1 MDASQISINLVRCWI
16 SHFKFI
22 NQAENQSL
30 LYDSKRIR
38 VRNFENL
45 QGLNAL
51 WEIATK
57 SKNEK
62 AKEAS
67 QELLVELHLKLDRE
81 TLDMGYRMK
90 VIQYF
95 INQCME
101 QLKPEQGGSDKRGII
116 QLISTFLDRFEGIK
130 PLKPELLAG

>member
-1 MDASQISINLVRCWI
+1 MDASQISANLVRCWI

-45 QGLNAL
+45 LGLDAL
-51 WEIATK
+51 WEIAIK

-67 QELLVELHLKLDRE
+67 QELLVDLHLKLDRDSV
-81 TLDMGYRMK
+81 DMEYRSK

-95 INQCME
+95 VNRCME
-101 QLKPEQGGSDKRGII
+101 
-116 QLISTFLDRFEGIK
+116 
-130 PLKPELLAG
+130 PLKGE

>member
-1 MDASQISINLVRCWI
+1 MECFLFTEAEKKFLFTNVLCNPQEVDASQISINLVRCWI

-30 LYDSKRIR
+30 LYDNKRIR

-57 SKNEK
+57 SSNEK

-67 QELLVELHLKLDRE
+67 QELLVDLHLRLDRE
-81 TLDMGYRMK
+81 SLNMAYRMK
-90 VIQYF
+90 VI
-95 INQCME
+95 
-101 QLKPEQGGSDKRGII
+101 
-116 QLISTFLDRFEGIK
+116 
-130 PLKPELLAG
+130 

>member
-1 MDASQISINLVRCWI
+1 VDASQISANLVRCWI

-45 QGLNAL
+45 LGLDAL
-51 WEIATK
+51 WEIAIK

-67 QELLVELHLKLDRE
+67 QELLVDLHLKLDRDSV
-81 TLDMGYRMK
+81 DMEYRSK

-95 INQCME
+95 VNRCME
-101 QLKPEQGGSDKRGII
+101 QLKGE
-116 QLISTFLDRFEGIK
+116 
-130 PLKPELLAG
+130 